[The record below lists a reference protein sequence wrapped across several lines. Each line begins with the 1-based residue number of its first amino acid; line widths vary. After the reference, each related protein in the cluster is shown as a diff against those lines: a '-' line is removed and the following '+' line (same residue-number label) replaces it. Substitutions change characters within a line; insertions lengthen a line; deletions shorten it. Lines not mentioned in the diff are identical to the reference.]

1 MKYKI
6 HHEKETQGLP
16 YNVSKKRIKE
26 GGGGGLKGVF
36 FFFRASRLQNTTE
49 VNYRARAQC
58 LKHKN

>member
-26 GGGGGLKGVF
+26 GGGGWAYTVWFSFVF
-36 FFFRASRLQNTTE
+36 AKATRPSHVVPSASVITI
-49 VNYRARAQC
+49 V
-58 LKHKN
+58 K

>member
-26 GGGGGLKGVF
+26 GEGGGG
-36 FFFRASRLQNTTE
+36 A
-49 VNYRARAQC
+49 
-58 LKHKN
+58 

>member
-26 GGGGGLKGVF
+26 GEGGGGGLDSVF
-36 FFFRASRLQNTTE
+36 FFVFAKETRSSHVVPSASVITI
-49 VNYRARAQC
+49 V
-58 LKHKN
+58 K